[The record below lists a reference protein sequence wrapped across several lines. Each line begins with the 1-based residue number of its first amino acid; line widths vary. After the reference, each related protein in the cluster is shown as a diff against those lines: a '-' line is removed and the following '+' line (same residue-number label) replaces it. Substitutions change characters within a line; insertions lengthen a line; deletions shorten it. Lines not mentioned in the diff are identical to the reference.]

1 MIPPLIVREAV
12 SKGIQLIAVTDHNAT
27 ANIQAVQTAAIG
39 TGLFVLP
46 GMELQTSEEVHV
58 LCLFDTLAQTEE
70 WQKMVDLALPNME
83 NRPDFFGEQFV
94 VDDQGEFIRRET
106 RLLSVSVN
114 MSLEEAWQRVNS
126 LGGLFIPAHVNRTAF
141 SLIANLG
148 FVPTGIPIEALEITR
163 HLSPAEAVKRF
174 PMISGYPLIQNGDVH
189 RLDEFLG
196 STQLTLELPSIAEIR
211 KAIHTQIGRSLCIL
225 SQHVDDLQ

>member
-174 PMISGYPLIQNGDVH
+174 PMIAGYPLIQNGDVH

-196 STQLTLELPSIAEIR
+196 STQLTLELPSTAEIR